1 MNIGDIIAQKGITIR
16 GNLVVDKSTIISSII
31 KSKIHAH
38 NNVRVVHTTIAKPVS
53 AKPDGGL
60 FKDEMQRLG
69 IIKDRQDKRI
79 PLGTKHMRKKMKTST
94 AEMDEFSFTEA
105 MCVTKDSQLKRLGR
119 IPCNFDDIEM
129 KATNRSK
136 AR

>member
-1 MNIGDIIAQKGITIR
+1 MKLCDIIAQKGIIIR
-16 GNLVVDKSTIISSII
+16 GSVVVDKAPIIASII
-31 KSKIHAH
+31 KSKMRPH
-38 NNVRVVHTTIAKPVS
+38 VVHTTIAKPQVVRNVQIANS
-53 AKPDGGL
+53 GL
-60 FKDEMQRLG
+60 FKDEMERLG
-69 IIKDRQDKRI
+69 NIKERQDNRI
-79 PLGTKHMRKKMKTST
+79 PLGTRHMRFKNK
-94 AEMDEFSFTEA
+94 EFSFSEA